1 MLEEN
6 GKAVRILMNLLNG
19 LNRSVPHIDVM
30 SIIFDILVSLAE
42 FKDTRSNL
50 AKLDIV
56 YDSVIVAM
64 GKGEKNSEV
73 FGKGCSLFWRLATE
87 VEGRSKLKSKP
98 QHKFKCHN
106 HNSLKAKNKPQ
117 RGRSAPPVVA
127 RAQA

>member
-6 GKAVRILMNLLNG
+6 GKAVRILMDLLNG

-73 FGKGCSLFWRLATE
+73 FGKGCWVSSTCEEKGLLSQGQEAC
-87 VEGRSKLKSKP
+87 LC
-98 QHKFKCHN
+98 Q
-106 HNSLKAKNKPQ
+106 
-117 RGRSAPPVVA
+117 
-127 RAQA
+127 